1 MLQLL
6 LPKNA
11 DEKKRRKRK
20 KNEEKSHDKENTT
33 KVNKKFK
40 QKKNKKHLGDDPDR
54 PKRKYVRKQKKLEIV
69 DIEGD
74 DDDDDDEACSARP
87 CKHPSSD
94 EVDWVQCDTCE
105 QWYHNLCVGITAETA
120 AELESYVCPYCG
132 TSAMSTA
139 ASPDS
144 NIDVVGTTPHATTP
158 CSPRSPTA
166 KQHSG
171 CNPQPEV
178 MNKSPTL
185 SEHNP
190 VLAVGR

>member
-1 MLQLL
+1 M
-6 LPKNA
+6 
-11 DEKKRRKRK
+11 
-20 KNEEKSHDKENTT
+20 
-33 KVNKKFK
+33 NKKFK

-54 PKRKYVRKQKKLEIV
+54 PKRKYVRKQKKPEIV

-105 QWYHNLCVGITAETA
+105 QWYHNLCVGITAEIA
-120 AELESYVCPYCG
+120 AELESYICPYCD

-139 ASPDS
+139 TSPDS
-144 NIDVVGTTPHATTP
+144 NIDVVSTTPHATTP
-158 CSPRSPTA
+158 HSPRSPTA